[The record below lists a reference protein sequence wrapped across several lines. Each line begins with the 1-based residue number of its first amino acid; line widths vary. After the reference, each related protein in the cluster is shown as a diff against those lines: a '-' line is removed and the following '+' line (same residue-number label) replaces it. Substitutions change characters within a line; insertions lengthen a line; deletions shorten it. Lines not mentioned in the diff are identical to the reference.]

1 MRLPLIG
8 LLTLGLLAACS
19 DERQDDCTGANCL
32 DRTDASVDGGTGTDV
47 GPDVGSDAGGDAGL
61 GDATGSDGSPNDLGF
76 QPDATLP
83 DTGLGVAIVDFPP
96 QRSLTDA
103 IRTTIV
109 GHTEASSGVSNVNIG
124 GRAAS
129 SSDGFRTFRAEV
141 DLVPGLN
148 RIAVQTTG
156 TGPSGNFVTPEA
168 FVVEIQ
174 RDEVVLLSPR
184 DVALDDQNG
193 RLFITD
199 ASLAQLVTVE
209 VASGARRKI
218 SGQGQG
224 SGRAFVEPW
233 GLALDLAGNRALV
246 IDRSSEVLFA
256 VDLSSGDRTAI
267 SDETSSG
274 VALEDPVGVAL
285 DAGRNRAL
293 VVDAGLDAVVAIDL
307 TSGARTVLSDDT
319 LGQGPPMAAPRAIRF
334 DAPNNRAYVAD
345 SSASALYIIDLAT
358 GDRTVSTGT
367 GPFFVE
373 PWGVELDLAAN
384 RVLVGDSGQK
394 SVFAIDV
401 TSGART
407 VVADLVTGSG
417 DLSDARSLVRTR
429 AGTLYVLDSIQD
441 AVLELDPTTG
451 NRTKLADSNNGVGP
465 HFGGS
470 FGVACHPTD
479 RTAPILVSDTF
490 LESIFSVEPSR
501 GDRQV
506 LTGPGGRGPVL
517 DQPYALT
524 YDVAGNRALVSDPV
538 IDAIVAVD
546 LANGMRSLVSNEVT
560 GTGDPFNGP
569 RGLVVLPSGRALIT
583 DSGANAVFS
592 VDLTSGDRVV
602 FSSSVVGSG
611 PSFDEPWGIALGE
624 GAAFVIDSALG
635 EVLRLDL
642 SNGDRTQ
649 LPTGTPTLIDPRS
662 ITHDGNALYVAD
674 FGGARIVRVNATNGD
689 RVVISDA
696 TVGRGPALVA
706 PTGVAAHPAGY
717 LVVVDERDAAYAV
730 EKVSG
735 DRVFLSK

>member
-1 MRLPLIG
+1 MRLILTGI
-8 LLTLGLLAACS
+8 LTLGLLSACS
-19 DERQDDCTGANCL
+19 EERSDDCVGANCTV
-32 DRTDASVDGGTGTDV
+32 RTDASVDGGTGTDV
-47 GPDVGSDAGGDAGL
+47 GADAGNDAGGDAGL
-61 GDATGSDGSPNDLGF
+61 GDANGNDGGPNDLGVR
-76 QPDATLP
+76 PDATLP

-109 GHTEASSGVSNVNIG
+109 GHTEASSGVTNVNIG

-129 SSDGFRTFRAEV
+129 STDGFRTFRAEV
-141 DLVPGLN
+141 DLAPGQN
-148 RIAVQTTG
+148 RIPVQTSG
-156 TGPSGNFVTPEA
+156 AGPGGSFVTPEA

-174 RDEVVLLSPR
+174 RDEVLLLSPR

-193 RLFITD
+193 RIFVTD
-199 ASLAQLVTVE
+199 ASLAQLLTVE
-209 VASGARRKI
+209 VATGVRRKI
-218 SGQGQG
+218 SGQEQG
-224 SGRAFVEPW
+224 GGRAFVEPW

-256 VDLSSGDRTAI
+256 VDLSSGDRTPI
-267 SDETSSG
+267 SDETSTG

-307 TSGARTVLSDDT
+307 ASGARTVLSDAT
-319 LGQGPPMAAPRAIRF
+319 LGQGPPMSAPRAIRL

-345 SSASALYIIDLAT
+345 SSASALYIIELAS
-358 GDRTVSTGT
+358 GDRTVSVGT
-367 GPFFVE
+367 GPFFIE
-373 PWGVELDLAAN
+373 PWGVELDLGAN
-384 RVLVGDSGQK
+384 RVFVGDSGQK
-394 SVFAIDV
+394 SVFAIDL
-401 TSGART
+401 TTGART
-407 VVADLVTGSG
+407 VVADLVTGTG

-441 AVLELDPTTG
+441 AVLELDPLTG
-451 NRTKLADSNNGVGP
+451 NRSKIADSNNGVGP

-479 RTAPILVSDTF
+479 PTAPILVSDIF
-490 LESIFSVEPSR
+490 LESIFSVDPR
-501 GDRQV
+501 QGDRQV

-546 LANGMRSLVSNEVT
+546 LSNGMRSLVSNEVT
-560 GTGDPFNGP
+560 GTGAPLNGP
-569 RGLVVLPSGRALIT
+569 RGLVVLPNGRALIT
-583 DSGANAVFS
+583 DSGANSVVT
-592 VDLTSGDRVV
+592 VDLTTGDRVV
-602 FSSSVVGSG
+602 LSSSAVGTG
-611 PSFDEPWGIALGE
+611 PSFEEPWGITLGE

-635 EVLRLDL
+635 EVVRLDL
-642 SNGDRTQ
+642 STGDRTQ
-649 LPTGTPTLIDPRS
+649 VPTGTPILVDPRS

-674 FGGARIVRVNATNGD
+674 FGGARIVRVNTTNGD

-696 TVGRGPALVA
+696 TVGRGPRFVA

-717 LVVVDERDAAYAV
+717 LVVVDERDVAYAV
-730 EKVSG
+730 EKISG